1 MTHATADF
9 DHNRARR
16 PHRTSA
22 WRFTLLLVGLTLA
35 LHAALLPRFASAVV
49 SDLGDPLL
57 NVWILWWNAF
67 HVPLTESYWN
77 APAFAPAP
85 NALALSE
92 TLLGLTWMTSP
103 LQWLGASPVV
113 AYNAAYVALPVLNG
127 LSAYW
132 LCYTLTRRSDA
143 AAIGGLAFAFAPY
156 HASQLS
162 HLQTQ
167 AMFWMPLTLVG
178 LHRFWDTDDRRWLA
192 CFALG
197 VALNGLTCGY
207 FLLYFGV
214 FLALAVAWLAISR
227 WNRTRLTS
235 TFVALALAGVAILPV
250 ALKYR
255 DVQETWGLGRP
266 VYEIESFGADLLAI
280 TIGSDRLLLWPVHA
294 PQSLTTA
301 VLYPL
306 YPGLIISL
314 LLASAALVAYRAR
327 RPLPSAA
334 RWRSVAAWTLA
345 AGALLAF
352 AAALA
357 AWVGGPWA
365 LGTGAIRISV
375 TETYKP
381 IGVALYLAALA
392 AVVSPRFRGLLQSG
406 SMPGLYATGALVSFA
421 MALGPV
427 PRALGTRFWYR
438 APYQWLMSLP
448 GFNAA
453 RVPALF
459 LTVAVLCL
467 SVLAAYAIARLWP
480 QASRA
485 ASLATALI
493 AAAIVL
499 DGWVV
504 VPVAELPKPMPPTAA
519 DLVIELPRYGPFE
532 DARAMYHG
540 MSHGRPV
547 INGYSGYEP
556 PHYRYLV
563 DDLRAGCLDSLDDVR
578 GGHSLDIVVWP
589 DDRDASMLDDALRAR
604 WGDTRVE
611 QMGAI
616 VYHLPRSTASGTSE
630 YLWLSSRLATLA
642 GTQGCR
648 PLP

>member
-9 DHNRARR
+9 DHKSALR

-57 NVWILWWNAF
+57 NVWILCWNAF

-143 AAIGGLAFAFAPY
+143 AAIGGLAFAFALY

-162 HLQTQ
+162 HIQTQ

-178 LHRFWDTDDRRWLA
+178 LHRFWDTGDRRWLA

-197 VALNGLTCGY
+197 VALKGLTCGY

-214 FLALAVAWLAISR
+214 FVALAVVWLAISR
-227 WNRTRLTS
+227 WNRTRLAS
-235 TFVALALAGVAILPV
+235 TFGALVLAGVAILPV

-255 DVQETWGLGRP
+255 DVQQTWDLGRP
-266 VYEIESFGADLLAI
+266 VYEIESFGADLLAL

-306 YPGLIISL
+306 YPDLIISL
-314 LLASAALVAYRAR
+314 LLVVAAVVAIHTR
-327 RPLPSAA
+327 RPITFTA
-334 RWRSVAAWTLA
+334 RWHSVAARTLGASALLTLA
-345 AGALLAF
+345 AAV
-352 AAALA
+352 A

-365 LGTGAIRISV
+365 LGSGALRISV
-375 TETYKP
+375 TESYRP

-392 AVVSPRFRGLLQSG
+392 AVISPRYWELLRAG
-406 SMPGLYATGALVSFA
+406 SMPGLYATGALASFA

-427 PRALGTRFWYR
+427 PRALGISFWR
-438 APYQWLMSLP
+438 KAPYQWLLSLP
-448 GFNAA
+448 GFTSA

-467 SVLAAYAIARLWP
+467 SVLAAYAVVRLWP
-480 QASRA
+480 QVSRA
-485 ASLATALI
+485 AGLAMALV

-504 VPVAELPKPMPPTAA
+504 VPVVELPGPMPPTSA
-519 DLVIELPRYGPFE
+519 DLVIELPRYSLYE
-532 DARAMYHG
+532 DAWAMYHG

-547 INGYSGYEP
+547 MNGYSGYEP
-556 PHYRYLV
+556 PHYRYLAA
-563 DDLRAGCLDSLDDVR
+563 DLRAGCLDSLDDAR

-589 DDRDASMLDDALRAR
+589 DDRDASTLDDALRAR

-616 VYHLPRSTASGTSE
+616 VYHLPRSTASTASE
-630 YLWLSSRLATLA
+630 YLWPSSRLATLA

-648 PLP
+648 PSR